1 MGQRLQESLRL
12 LGKGGVIMSD
22 FIFFILLF
30 ISCVLGALTVKG
42 IETLIKKKKAHRR
55 YLKRLTAWIRTD

>member
-1 MGQRLQESLRL
+1 
-12 LGKGGVIMSD
+12 MSD

-55 YLKRLTAWIRTD
+55 YLKRLEAENKKLKQVVNFYWLELQTKGA

>member
-1 MGQRLQESLRL
+1 
-12 LGKGGVIMSD
+12 MSD

-55 YLKRLTAWIRTD
+55 YLKRLESENKKLKQVVNFYWLELQTKGA